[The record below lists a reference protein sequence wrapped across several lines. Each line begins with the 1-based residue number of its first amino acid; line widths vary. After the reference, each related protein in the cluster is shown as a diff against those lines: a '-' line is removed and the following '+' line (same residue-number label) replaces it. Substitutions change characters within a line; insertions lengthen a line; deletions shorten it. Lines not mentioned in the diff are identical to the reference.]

1 MLIWALASTIVAVI
15 LLLILITYRRQIKK
29 ICRQLTFFKSHSSN
43 IRITYDTSFKELNQ
57 LTAEINN
64 TIDKIAKI
72 RITTENN
79 QETVKNTIINLSHD
93 IRTPLT
99 SLNGY
104 FQLLAES
111 DSKEDRDRYLHI
123 IQNRIDSLKDML
135 EELFT
140 YAKFQ
145 SADYVLE
152 TEQIDFSK
160 CIYETLFSFYD
171 DFKEKGIEPEINL
184 TDERISIIANKEA
197 LTRAIQ
203 NVIKNVL
210 LHGDNKIRVTHRINN
225 SYTELIIS
233 NEVKSTNNIQIEN
246 VFDRFY
252 TGDKARTSPSTG
264 LGLSIAKDLIESMNG
279 TVTANL
285 DNNIFSV
292 IMTFP
297 IV

>member
-1 MLIWALASTIVAVI
+1 MLIWALASTIVAEI
-15 LLLILITYRRQIKK
+15 LLLILIIYRQQIKK

-57 LTAEINN
+57 LTTEINN

-123 IQNRIDSLKDML
+123 IQNRIDSLKNML

-140 YAKFQ
+140 YAKLQ

-210 LHGDNKIRVTHRINN
+210 LHGDNKIRVTHRVNN

-285 DNNIFSV
+285 NNNIFSV